1 MGRYAGSVCRFCRR
15 EQKKLFLKGSRC
27 YTDKCAFERRGYPPG
42 QHGWNRSKVTD
53 FSVHLREK
61 QKAKRIYGILERQFR
76 KYFHMAARQKGV
88 TGENLLVLLE
98 RRLDSTVY
106 NLGFARTRS
115 EARQLI
121 QHSHFKVNG
130 RRVNIPSFLVRPNDV
145 VEVEGKSRKIPSIL
159 EAMEMKAQRGIPSW
173 LEQNR
178 DTFQG
183 LVKGMPRR
191 EEIGLD
197 IQDQLIVEFY
207 SR

>member
-1 MGRYAGSVCRFCRR
+1 
-15 EQKKLFLKGSRC
+15 
-27 YTDKCAFERRGYPPG
+27 
-42 QHGWNRSKVTD
+42 
-53 FSVHLREK
+53 VHLREK

-145 VEVEGKSRKIPSIL
+145 VEVEGKSRKISSIL